1 MEGKEP
7 ESKYLTL
14 WICVALVAVLIFA
27 GWIFALKYNF
37 NKINT
42 QMEKDVNKTTDQAFS
57 EVQDMFTGVGEVLS
71 DTEAKL
77 EKLEADKAA
86 AEKAAADKAAL
97 EAGAKAAE
105 PAKPDAAA
113 GGAEK
118 KK

>member
-14 WICVALVAVLIFA
+14 WICVALVAALIFA

-42 QMEKDVNKTTDQAFS
+42 QMEKDINKTTNQAFS

-71 DTEAKL
+71 ETEAKL
-77 EKLEADKAA
+77 EKLETDKAA

-97 EAGAKAAE
+97 EAEAKAAE
-105 PAKPDAAA
+105 PAKPEAAVGA
-113 GGAEK
+113 QAEK
-118 KK
+118 K